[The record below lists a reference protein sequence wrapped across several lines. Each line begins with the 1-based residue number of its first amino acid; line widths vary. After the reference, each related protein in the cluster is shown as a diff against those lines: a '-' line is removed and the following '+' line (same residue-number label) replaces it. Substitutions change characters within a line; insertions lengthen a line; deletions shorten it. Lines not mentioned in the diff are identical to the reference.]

1 MGAHNTEQ
9 RGEERQATER
19 EPWTENDLSNL
30 LVRLGDAAIAHEVC
44 TGRGSLWG
52 DAADAIVWLHGP
64 RHAAVNALGEALRH
78 FAHLDESNAAIHC
91 GTVRYSPITFRLAN
105 ALGDMGAA
113 DGLAA
118 AVLGDMGTYEEDR
131 GR

>member
-1 MGAHNTEQ
+1 MMGQ
-9 RGEERQATER
+9 DGEVCAEDVTATER
-19 EPWTENDLSNL
+19 EAWSENDLSNL
-30 LVRLGDAAIAHEVC
+30 LLRLQDAAIAHEVC

-64 RHAAVNALGEALRH
+64 RHAVVSALGEALRH

-105 ALGDMGAA
+105 AMSDMGAA
-113 DGLAA
+113 DGLVA
-118 AVLGDMGTYEEDR
+118 AVLGDVGAYEEDR